1 MCHKKQSLLMSLNQ
15 TSPHNTQATRKVVSC
30 AATNT
35 GNPSGASMPFP
46 PNRNPSMQ
54 GASAFEVPNHLPR
67 TSPNPPAAGSPTA
80 HARTSTSASA
90 LHTHRSN
97 PLHSTTAFAASS
109 TSASASFV
117 NTGDSK
123 HNPSG
128 KSHTSP
134 RSAPLFGEE
143 THTHTHRS
151 NPLPSTSSTHTTT
164 HRNQTS
170 QATIG
175 GRMGASSGPES
186 KKEAVGSLQTAN
198 DAEGWTTVQSKARTP
213 TSKVAVFALN
223 GKNYEFEL
231 DPKNHDNILAPV
243 RLPNGKIVKQSTCS
257 RNFEECVLNP
267 DFRVPQAS
275 CKSEHDHGRPFC
287 KNFHTG
293 RKCSANCAKRAH
305 LVLPSPSAES
315 PSGASGEVIVV
326 PSAAPKVV
334 TKTTNAKPVTPTMTL
349 TLGDKTYTFPL
360 ENNKVGV
367 EVKMPSGT
375 RTVWVCANWFD
386 KTVFNTDCRAPR
398 TDCCGG
404 NHGRIFCK
412 NVFTGRECS
421 KACQSF
427 YHMVLPQGTPLPPKV
442 VAAQSVPSAAAFP
455 ALASDKTL
463 KEQGAACAVIRE
475 KMKVTPRAKPAK
487 AHEAAN
493 ATSADEPKAN
503 HIDKTKEKTK
513 VCKYVI
519 AGTPDKCP
527 YFTGQIID
535 SRGRPVKC
543 AFSHDLTK
551 VRAGDAEYRAEFD
564 KNLSASKIDF
574 QGIFAEVA
582 HVMTENAAS
591 IRLLDSNFVDDKDA
605 KRHIHLLT
613 EKRDIVERLA
623 ADTIEPRHFE
633 DLVLLW
639 SACACI
645 ARANN
650 IADEFVL
657 FNDKNGPKE
666 NEVWELARRLSTC
679 KTSFDFACKVAH
691 YRPVAAEV
699 TARADR
705 EYAKK
710 YSDFWLVSVK
720 RGCTSGCF
728 CKKGAHYD
736 LETTECTNHLDLDI
750 LSGKKSAPV
759 PECTVLALP
768 RDVPPRSFCQAP
780 QAGADEVAA
789 NAATELEEKRT
800 TYIETLLAFLD
811 VKKQFDSLNDAPVE
825 ETQRRKLQSKCDS
838 KRKEL
843 ENARDDLQKKT
854 DQKAF
859 LASSKIARDALVAR
873 LKADTRAALQAEE
886 LRLQSITQLTKQ
898 NESEFESEP
907 ESSEGDNDICFEESS
922 EEESED
928 ESESELDGDAII
940 AKHFKTAPETD
951 ISGQLKKDLKA
962 CTERCDTLRE
972 AVARF
977 VDPAFPTLKLS
988 VAKRFP
994 TASEKDRKQLSYLE
1008 DSILRYDEKIA
1019 IFNAEIALANAKC
1032 TELEVSITELHEQ
1045 HKAAVANA
1053 IAATNALSACADT
1066 TDHTIRFR
1074 DLSTECIRLEAE
1086 LYTLSREMDALNK
1099 VVFRNKSKGICPV
1112 TSFFYEPL
1120 KPLPRKETQ
1129 LVAQTFDTDFFAPS
1143 GVVAL
1148 KPALTDFG
1156 AAAAIVPLQA
1166 IEYPNTQ
1173 STDKAPVAP
1182 QSVKPRKERT
1192 CEEDEE
1198 DTTQEWCGVCKG
1210 VGCILCTSNS
1220 QDQIA
1225 FGNFGTCRFYPCER
1239 SRKAE
1244 METLERARKSGAKPV
1259 CKLFE
1264 CPESDCPYR
1273 AHRLKIAK
1281 KNETA
1286 LALLAV
1292 RPAPK
1297 APKPKLLAIESVDF
1311 DACPQVAAGVE
1322 IAEVVVD
1329 DKLSLAAF
1337 ITHSSEPTHK
1347 RLRKG
1352 EKKGLAVKP
1361 NAKPEAKPEAKP
1373 KVNFWDAID
1382 EDEGIP
1388 VDINVSHHK
1397 DKSTTTISFPEG
1409 VPSLEKIVYLAKIVG
1424 VVCTK
1429 GEPHID
1435 QFLEVLSALARK
1447 MRKLFST
1454 NCTIDKDERQLSLRG
1469 SLATK
1474 ISEYLKKIDF
1484 ADTVDSTVPV
1494 RTTTKAQASARGA
1507 NQKAGK
1513 SRDTRDSG
1521 EHVLQGKK

>member
-15 TSPHNTQATRKVVSC
+15 TSPHNTQATSKVVSC

-35 GNPSGASMPFP
+35 GKPSGASMPFL

-54 GASAFEVPNHLPR
+54 GASAFEVPINLLR

-90 LHTHRSN
+90 
-97 PLHSTTAFAASS
+97 
-109 TSASASFV
+109 SFV

-123 HNPSG
+123 HDPSG

-143 THTHTHRS
+143 THTHRS

-175 GRMGASSGPES
+175 GRMGASNGPES
-186 KKEAVGSLQTAN
+186 KKEAVGSHQTAN
-198 DAEGWTTVQSKARTP
+198 DAEGWTTVQPKARAPATP
-213 TSKVAVFALN
+213 KVAVFALK
-223 GKNYEFEL
+223 GKNYKFEL
-231 DPKNHDNILAPV
+231 DPKNHDNIRVPV
-243 RLPNGKIVKQSTCS
+243 RLPDGNIVKQSTCS

-267 DFRVPQAS
+267 DFRAPSAP
-275 CKSEHDHGRPFC
+275 CGHEHGRPFC
-287 KNFHTG
+287 KNFHKG
-293 RKCSANCAKRAH
+293 RPCSANCAKRAH
-305 LVLPSPSAES
+305 LVLP
-315 PSGASGEVIVV
+315 
-326 PSAAPKVV
+326 
-334 TKTTNAKPVTPTMTL
+334 
-349 TLGDKTYTFPL
+349 
-360 ENNKVGV
+360 
-367 EVKMPSGT
+367 
-375 RTVWVCANWFD
+375 
-386 KTVFNTDCRAPR
+386 
-398 TDCCGG
+398 
-404 NHGRIFCK
+404 
-412 NVFTGRECS
+412 
-421 KACQSF
+421 
-427 YHMVLPQGTPLPPKV
+427 QGTQLPPKV
-442 VAAQSVPSAAAFP
+442 VAAPAVPSGAAAFP

-463 KEQGAACAVIRE
+463 KEQGAACAVIQE
-475 KMKVTPRAKPAK
+475 KMKVTPRAKPVHAAK
-487 AHEAAN
+487 AAN
-493 ATSADEPKAN
+493 ATDADKPHPFADPSKFQTQECRNYKKGIP
-503 HIDKTKEKTK
+503 
-513 VCKYVI
+513 
-519 AGTPDKCP
+519 CP
-527 YFTGQIID
+527 YFLNGTCKFAH
-535 SRGRPVKC
+535 P
-543 AFSHDLTK
+543 
-551 VRAGDAEYRAEFD
+551 DAKGKKFKQRTRKDEKFRAEFD

-574 QGIFAEVA
+574 QGIFEEVA
-582 HVMTENAAS
+582 HVMTVSVGSIHQLAS
-591 IRLLDSNFVDDKDA
+591 TYVDDKDA
-605 KRHIHLLT
+605 KRNIHLLV
-613 EKRDIVERLA
+613 EKRDVIQRLVEG
-623 ADTIEPRHFE
+623 TIEPHHFE
-633 DLVLLW
+633 DLILLW
-639 SACACI
+639 SATACI
-645 ARANN
+645 ARANET
-650 IADEFVL
+650 AECFVL
-657 FNDKNGPKE
+657 FGEKDGQKE
-666 NEVWELARRLSTC
+666 NEVWELARRLSIC
-679 KTSFDFACKVAH
+679 KTSFTFSLKEAH
-691 YRPVAAEV
+691 YLLVAAAV
-699 TARADR
+699 TARADS
-705 EYAKK
+705 EYAANHA
-710 YSDFWLVSVK
+710 DHWNIPIK
-720 RGCTSGCF
+720 RGCTSGCY
-728 CKKGAHYD
+728 CKKGAHFD
-736 LETTECTNHLDLDI
+736 LETTECTNFLDLDI
-750 LSGKKSAPV
+750 LTGKKSAPV

-768 RDVPPRSFCQAP
+768 RDVPARRVCKAP
-780 QAGADEVAA
+780 QPGADEVAA
-789 NAATELEEKRT
+789 NAATELEETRAI
-800 TYIETLLAFLD
+800 YIETLLTFLNT
-811 VKKQFDSLNDAPVE
+811 KKQFDALKAAPVE

-854 DQKAF
+854 NQTEF
-859 LASSKIARDALVAR
+859 ITSSKIARDALVAR
-873 LKADTRAALQAEE
+873 LKADTRDALQAEE

-898 NESEFESEP
+898 NEPEPEP
-907 ESSEGDNDICFEESS
+907 ESSEGDIDICFEESS

-977 VDPAFPTLKLS
+977 VDPAFATMKLS

-994 TASEKDRKQLSYLE
+994 TASEKDRKQLSALE

-1019 IFNAEIALANAKC
+1019 VFDAEIALATAKC
-1032 TELEVSITELHEQ
+1032 TELEATIEELHEQ

-1053 IAATNALSACADT
+1053 IAATNALSACASDT

-1120 KPLPRKETQ
+1120 KPLPRKEKQ
-1129 LVAQTFDTDFFAPS
+1129 LVARTLDPDFFAPS

-1148 KPALTDFG
+1148 KPALTGFG

-1182 QSVKPRKERT
+1182 QSVKPRKEHKEV
-1192 CEEDEE
+1192 EEVEDE

-1220 QDQIA
+1220 QDQVA
-1225 FGNFGTCRFYPCER
+1225 FGNFGTCRFHPCER

-1244 METLERARKSGAKPV
+1244 IETLERARKSGTKPV

-1286 LALLAV
+1286 LALLSV

-1297 APKPKLLAIESVDF
+1297 DPKLLARESVDF
-1311 DACPQVAAGVE
+1311 DACPQVAAEVE

-1361 NAKPEAKPEAKP
+1361 KAKPEAKPE
-1373 KVNFWDAID
+1373 VNFWDALD
-1382 EDEGIP
+1382 EDDGIP
-1388 VDINVSHHK
+1388 VDINVSHNK
-1397 DKSTTTISFPEG
+1397 DKSTTTISFPES

-1424 VVCTK
+1424 VECTN

-1447 MRKLFST
+1447 MKKLFST
-1454 NCTIDKDERQLSLRG
+1454 NCTIDKDELTLSLRG
-1469 SLATK
+1469 SLATE

-1513 SRDTRDSG
+1513 SLDTRDSG

>member
-1 MCHKKQSLLMSLNQ
+1 
-15 TSPHNTQATRKVVSC
+15 
-30 AATNT
+30 
-35 GNPSGASMPFP
+35 
-46 PNRNPSMQ
+46 
-54 GASAFEVPNHLPR
+54 
-67 TSPNPPAAGSPTA
+67 
-80 HARTSTSASA
+80 
-90 LHTHRSN
+90 
-97 PLHSTTAFAASS
+97 
-109 TSASASFV
+109 
-117 NTGDSK
+117 
-123 HNPSG
+123 
-128 KSHTSP
+128 
-134 RSAPLFGEE
+134 
-143 THTHTHRS
+143 
-151 NPLPSTSSTHTTT
+151 
-164 HRNQTS
+164 
-170 QATIG
+170 
-175 GRMGASSGPES
+175 
-186 KKEAVGSLQTAN
+186 
-198 DAEGWTTVQSKARTP
+198 
-213 TSKVAVFALN
+213 
-223 GKNYEFEL
+223 
-231 DPKNHDNILAPV
+231 
-243 RLPNGKIVKQSTCS
+243 
-257 RNFEECVLNP
+257 
-267 DFRVPQAS
+267 
-275 CKSEHDHGRPFC
+275 
-287 KNFHTG
+287 
-293 RKCSANCAKRAH
+293 
-305 LVLPSPSAES
+305 
-315 PSGASGEVIVV
+315 
-326 PSAAPKVV
+326 
-334 TKTTNAKPVTPTMTL
+334 
-349 TLGDKTYTFPL
+349 
-360 ENNKVGV
+360 
-367 EVKMPSGT
+367 
-375 RTVWVCANWFD
+375 
-386 KTVFNTDCRAPR
+386 
-398 TDCCGG
+398 
-404 NHGRIFCK
+404 
-412 NVFTGRECS
+412 
-421 KACQSF
+421 
-427 YHMVLPQGTPLPPKV
+427 MVLPQGTPLPPKV
-442 VAAQSVPSAAAFP
+442 VAAQAVPFGAAAFP

-463 KEQGAACAVIRE
+463 KEQGAACAVIQE

-487 AHEAAN
+487 AQEAAN

-574 QGIFAEVA
+574 QRILEEVA
-582 HVMTENAAS
+582 RVMTENAAS
-591 IRLLDSNFVDDKDA
+591 IRLLASNFVEDKDA

-623 ADTIEPRHFE
+623 GTIEPRHFE

-699 TARADR
+699 TARADP
-705 EYAKK
+705 EYAEK
-710 YSDFWLVSVK
+710 YSDFWRVSVK
-720 RGCTSGCF
+720 RGCTSGCY

-750 LSGKKSAPV
+750 LSGKKAAPV

-768 RDVPPRSFCQAP
+768 RDVPPRFVCQAP
-780 QAGADEVAA
+780 QPGADEVAA
-789 NAATELEEKRT
+789 NAATELEEKRA
-800 TYIETLLAFLD
+800 TYIETLLTFLD
-811 VKKQFDSLNDAPVE
+811 VKKQLDSLNAAPVE

-843 ENARDDLQKKT
+843 ENARDDLQKKK
-854 DQKAF
+854 DQKEF
-859 LASSKIARDALVAR
+859 ITSNKTVHDALVAR

-886 LRLQSITQLTKQ
+886 LRLTQLTKQ

-940 AKHFKTAPETD
+940 AKHFKTASETNT
-951 ISGQLKKDLKA
+951 SGHLTKELKKDLKECIENCA
-962 CTERCDTLRE
+962 TLRE

-977 VDPAFPTLKLS
+977 VDPAFATMKLS

-994 TASEKDRKQLSYLE
+994 TASEKDRKQLSALE

-1053 IAATNALSACADT
+1053 IAATNALSACASDT

-1099 VVFRNKSKGICPV
+1099 IVFRNKSKGICPV

-1129 LVAQTFDTDFFAPS
+1129 LVAQTFDTEFFACS
-1143 GVVAL
+1143 TVVAL
-1148 KPALTDFG
+1148 KPALTGFG
-1156 AAAAIVPLQA
+1156 AAAAIVPLHA

-1192 CEEDEE
+1192 LNDSEEVEE

-1210 VGCILCTSNS
+1210 VGCILCTSNN

-1297 APKPKLLAIESVDF
+1297 APKPKLAIERVDF
-1311 DACPQVAAGVE
+1311 DACEQVAAEVE

-1337 ITHSSEPTHK
+1337 ITHSSEPTNK

-1435 QFLEVLSALARK
+1435 QFLEVLAALARK
-1447 MRKLFST
+1447 MKKQCST
-1454 NCTIDKDERQLSLRG
+1454 NCTIDKDELTLSLRG
-1469 SLATK
+1469 SLATEV
-1474 ISEYLKKIDF
+1474 SEYLKKIDF

-1507 NQKAGK
+1507 NKKAGK